1 MSDEIKKQRYY
12 IYENIHKL
20 KNQNQIIDL
29 ITHKNCKFTEN
40 NNGIFLNIS
49 VLEDDIINISYKIII
64 NSLIYE
70 KETTNYVLQ
79 KTDMQQTDIQKTDI
93 QKTDEII
100 LTKVVKNKKK
110 LKKNN
115 IPLKNFKK
123 KEQEIIKYSKKYNL

>member
-1 MSDEIKKQRYY
+1 MSDEIKRQRYY

-49 VLEDDIINISYKIII
+49 VLEDDIINILYKIII

-70 KETTNYVLQ
+70 KETTNYVIQ
-79 KTDMQQTDIQKTDI
+79 KTDMKKTDMQKTDG
-93 QKTDEII
+93 II
-100 LTKVVKNKKK
+100 LTKVLKNKKK
-110 LKKNN
+110 LKKKKNNN